1 MKKVVPYLTYL
12 GTRPPTL
19 DEFEQYE
26 TFYKRRLSIRPGI
39 TGMWQATGR
48 SDITDFEEVLAL
60 DLEYID
66 KYNFIMNAILTV
78 AGIIFPLITF
88 PYISRVLLVEGSGK
102 VAFATS
108 VVTYFTMFAS
118 LGIPTYGV
126 RACAIVRDNKEKLSK
141 TVQELLI
148 ISGGTTLLTYIVFGI
163 SLFVIPEF
171 AQERTLLLIVGLGI
185 GLNTI
190 GVQWLYNAL
199 EQYSYITTCS
209 ILFKVIGM
217 ILMFLLVKESSDY
230 QIYGGVY
237 VIASF
242 GSYVLNF
249 ICLRKFVTFQKTGT
263 YQFKQH
269 LKHIM
274 VFFAMSAGA
283 SIYLNLDVVMLRFLQ
298 SNEAVG
304 YYNAGIKVKT
314 VLVTCVTSLGTV
326 LLPRLSYYIET
337 ADKKAFQLMVGKAFR
352 FVFVAA
358 SAVTVY
364 FSIFARESILLL
376 SGEAFLPAVGPMM
389 ILMPTVLLIGLSN
402 VTGIQILTP
411 NGREREVMYSIW
423 GGAILDFVLNLIVIP
438 KFSANGAALSTLLA
452 EGMVLLLQC
461 WFLRDVLWSYIRQ
474 VQCWKIVIALAVASV
489 MTIPVKIWI
498 DSGVFVTL
506 LVSAIVFFG
515 GYAVVLLLLK
525 EPFVSE
531 ILNSGIHAIVR
542 KK

>member
-1 MKKVVPYLTYL
+1 MKIHSV
-12 GTRPPTL
+12 
-19 DEFEQYE
+19 
-26 TFYKRRLSIRPGI
+26 
-39 TGMWQATGR
+39 
-48 SDITDFEEVLAL
+48 
-60 DLEYID
+60 

-423 GGAILDFVLNLIVIP
+423 GGAILDFVLNLIVIL

>member
-1 MKKVVPYLTYL
+1 MKIHSV
-12 GTRPPTL
+12 
-19 DEFEQYE
+19 
-26 TFYKRRLSIRPGI
+26 
-39 TGMWQATGR
+39 
-48 SDITDFEEVLAL
+48 
-60 DLEYID
+60 

-199 EQYSYITTCS
+199 EQYTYITTCS

>member
-1 MKKVVPYLTYL
+1 MKIHSV
-12 GTRPPTL
+12 
-19 DEFEQYE
+19 
-26 TFYKRRLSIRPGI
+26 
-39 TGMWQATGR
+39 
-48 SDITDFEEVLAL
+48 
-60 DLEYID
+60 

-230 QIYGGVY
+230 QIYGGVD

>member
-1 MKKVVPYLTYL
+1 MKIHSV
-12 GTRPPTL
+12 
-19 DEFEQYE
+19 
-26 TFYKRRLSIRPGI
+26 
-39 TGMWQATGR
+39 
-48 SDITDFEEVLAL
+48 
-60 DLEYID
+60 

>member
-1 MKKVVPYLTYL
+1 MKIHSV
-12 GTRPPTL
+12 
-19 DEFEQYE
+19 
-26 TFYKRRLSIRPGI
+26 
-39 TGMWQATGR
+39 
-48 SDITDFEEVLAL
+48 
-60 DLEYID
+60 

-108 VVTYFTMFAS
+108 VVTYFAS

>member
-1 MKKVVPYLTYL
+1 MKIHSV
-12 GTRPPTL
+12 
-19 DEFEQYE
+19 
-26 TFYKRRLSIRPGI
+26 
-39 TGMWQATGR
+39 
-48 SDITDFEEVLAL
+48 
-60 DLEYID
+60 

-217 ILMFLLVKESSDY
+217 VLMFLLVKESSDY

-249 ICLRKFVTFQKTGT
+249 IRLRKFVTFQKTGT

-474 VQCWKIVIALAVASV
+474 VQCWKIVIALAVAFV

-515 GYAVVLLLLK
+515 GYAVVLLFLK

-542 KK
+542 KNR

>member
-1 MKKVVPYLTYL
+1 MKIHSV
-12 GTRPPTL
+12 
-19 DEFEQYE
+19 
-26 TFYKRRLSIRPGI
+26 
-39 TGMWQATGR
+39 
-48 SDITDFEEVLAL
+48 
-60 DLEYID
+60 

-249 ICLRKFVTFQKTGT
+249 ISLRKFVTFQKTGT

>member
-1 MKKVVPYLTYL
+1 MKIHSV
-12 GTRPPTL
+12 
-19 DEFEQYE
+19 
-26 TFYKRRLSIRPGI
+26 
-39 TGMWQATGR
+39 
-48 SDITDFEEVLAL
+48 
-60 DLEYID
+60 

-411 NGREREVMYSIW
+411 NGRVREVVYSIW

>member
-1 MKKVVPYLTYL
+1 MKIHSV
-12 GTRPPTL
+12 
-19 DEFEQYE
+19 
-26 TFYKRRLSIRPGI
+26 
-39 TGMWQATGR
+39 
-48 SDITDFEEVLAL
+48 
-60 DLEYID
+60 

-474 VQCWKIVIALAVASV
+474 VQCWKIVIALVVASV

>member
-1 MKKVVPYLTYL
+1 MKIHSV
-12 GTRPPTL
+12 
-19 DEFEQYE
+19 
-26 TFYKRRLSIRPGI
+26 
-39 TGMWQATGR
+39 
-48 SDITDFEEVLAL
+48 
-60 DLEYID
+60 

-438 KFSANGAALSTLLA
+438 KFSANGAALSTFLA
-452 EGMVLLLQC
+452 EGMVLMLQC

-515 GYAVVLLLLK
+515 GYAVVLLFLK

-531 ILNSGIHAIVR
+531 IVNSGIHAIVR
-542 KK
+542 KNR

>member
-1 MKKVVPYLTYL
+1 MKIHSV
-12 GTRPPTL
+12 
-19 DEFEQYE
+19 
-26 TFYKRRLSIRPGI
+26 
-39 TGMWQATGR
+39 
-48 SDITDFEEVLAL
+48 
-60 DLEYID
+60 

-474 VQCWKIVIALAVASV
+474 VQCWKIVIALAVACV

>member
-1 MKKVVPYLTYL
+1 MKIHSV
-12 GTRPPTL
+12 
-19 DEFEQYE
+19 
-26 TFYKRRLSIRPGI
+26 
-39 TGMWQATGR
+39 
-48 SDITDFEEVLAL
+48 
-60 DLEYID
+60 

-217 ILMFLLVKESSDY
+217 VLMFLLVKESSDY

-474 VQCWKIVIALAVASV
+474 VQCWKIVIALVVASV

>member
-1 MKKVVPYLTYL
+1 MKIHSV
-12 GTRPPTL
+12 
-19 DEFEQYE
+19 
-26 TFYKRRLSIRPGI
+26 
-39 TGMWQATGR
+39 
-48 SDITDFEEVLAL
+48 
-60 DLEYID
+60 

-88 PYISRVLLVEGSGK
+88 PYTSRVLLVEGSGK

-108 VVTYFTMFAS
+108 VVTYFTMFAP

-126 RACAIVRDNKEKLSK
+126 RACAIVRDNKEKLPK

-209 ILFKVIGM
+209 TLFKVIGM

-531 ILNSGIHAIVR
+531 ILNPGIHAIVR

>member
-1 MKKVVPYLTYL
+1 MKIHSV
-12 GTRPPTL
+12 
-19 DEFEQYE
+19 
-26 TFYKRRLSIRPGI
+26 
-39 TGMWQATGR
+39 
-48 SDITDFEEVLAL
+48 
-60 DLEYID
+60 

-249 ICLRKFVTFQKTGT
+249 ICLRKFVTFQKPGT

>member
-1 MKKVVPYLTYL
+1 MKIHSV
-12 GTRPPTL
+12 
-19 DEFEQYE
+19 
-26 TFYKRRLSIRPGI
+26 
-39 TGMWQATGR
+39 
-48 SDITDFEEVLAL
+48 
-60 DLEYID
+60 

-438 KFSANGAALSTLLA
+438 KFSANGAALSTFLA
-452 EGMVLLLQC
+452 EGMVLMLQC

>member
-1 MKKVVPYLTYL
+1 MKIHSV
-12 GTRPPTL
+12 
-19 DEFEQYE
+19 
-26 TFYKRRLSIRPGI
+26 
-39 TGMWQATGR
+39 
-48 SDITDFEEVLAL
+48 
-60 DLEYID
+60 

-423 GGAILDFVLNLIVIP
+423 GGAILDFVLNLI
-438 KFSANGAALSTLLA
+438 
-452 EGMVLLLQC
+452 QC

>member
-1 MKKVVPYLTYL
+1 MKIHSV
-12 GTRPPTL
+12 
-19 DEFEQYE
+19 
-26 TFYKRRLSIRPGI
+26 
-39 TGMWQATGR
+39 
-48 SDITDFEEVLAL
+48 
-60 DLEYID
+60 

-209 ILFKVIGM
+209 ILFKVTGM

>member
-1 MKKVVPYLTYL
+1 MKIHSV
-12 GTRPPTL
+12 
-19 DEFEQYE
+19 
-26 TFYKRRLSIRPGI
+26 
-39 TGMWQATGR
+39 
-48 SDITDFEEVLAL
+48 
-60 DLEYID
+60 

-452 EGMVLLLQC
+452 EGMVLLLQS

-515 GYAVVLLLLK
+515 GYAVVLLFLK

>member
-1 MKKVVPYLTYL
+1 MKIHSV
-12 GTRPPTL
+12 
-19 DEFEQYE
+19 
-26 TFYKRRLSIRPGI
+26 
-39 TGMWQATGR
+39 
-48 SDITDFEEVLAL
+48 
-60 DLEYID
+60 

-217 ILMFLLVKESSDY
+217 VLMFLLVKESSDY

>member
-1 MKKVVPYLTYL
+1 
-12 GTRPPTL
+12 
-19 DEFEQYE
+19 
-26 TFYKRRLSIRPGI
+26 
-39 TGMWQATGR
+39 
-48 SDITDFEEVLAL
+48 
-60 DLEYID
+60 
-66 KYNFIMNAILTV
+66 MNAILTV

-489 MTIPVKIWI
+489 MTIPVKMWI

>member
-1 MKKVVPYLTYL
+1 MKIHSV
-12 GTRPPTL
+12 
-19 DEFEQYE
+19 
-26 TFYKRRLSIRPGI
+26 
-39 TGMWQATGR
+39 
-48 SDITDFEEVLAL
+48 
-60 DLEYID
+60 

-498 DSGVFVTL
+498 DSGVFVIL

>member
-1 MKKVVPYLTYL
+1 MKIHSV
-12 GTRPPTL
+12 
-19 DEFEQYE
+19 
-26 TFYKRRLSIRPGI
+26 
-39 TGMWQATGR
+39 
-48 SDITDFEEVLAL
+48 
-60 DLEYID
+60 

-217 ILMFLLVKESSDY
+217 VLMFLLVKESSDY

-515 GYAVVLLLLK
+515 GYAVVLLFLK

>member
-1 MKKVVPYLTYL
+1 MKIHSV
-12 GTRPPTL
+12 
-19 DEFEQYE
+19 
-26 TFYKRRLSIRPGI
+26 
-39 TGMWQATGR
+39 
-48 SDITDFEEVLAL
+48 
-60 DLEYID
+60 

-542 KK
+542 KNR

>member
-1 MKKVVPYLTYL
+1 MKIHSV
-12 GTRPPTL
+12 
-19 DEFEQYE
+19 
-26 TFYKRRLSIRPGI
+26 
-39 TGMWQATGR
+39 
-48 SDITDFEEVLAL
+48 
-60 DLEYID
+60 

-452 EGMVLLLQC
+452 EGMVLMLQC

-542 KK
+542 KNK

>member
-1 MKKVVPYLTYL
+1 
-12 GTRPPTL
+12 
-19 DEFEQYE
+19 
-26 TFYKRRLSIRPGI
+26 
-39 TGMWQATGR
+39 
-48 SDITDFEEVLAL
+48 
-60 DLEYID
+60 
-66 KYNFIMNAILTV
+66 MNAILTV

-498 DSGVFVTL
+498 DSEVFVTL

>member
-1 MKKVVPYLTYL
+1 MKIHSV
-12 GTRPPTL
+12 
-19 DEFEQYE
+19 
-26 TFYKRRLSIRPGI
+26 
-39 TGMWQATGR
+39 
-48 SDITDFEEVLAL
+48 
-60 DLEYID
+60 

-531 ILNSGIHAIVR
+531 ILNSGIHAIVQKNR
-542 KK
+542 R

>member
-1 MKKVVPYLTYL
+1 MKIHSV
-12 GTRPPTL
+12 
-19 DEFEQYE
+19 
-26 TFYKRRLSIRPGI
+26 
-39 TGMWQATGR
+39 
-48 SDITDFEEVLAL
+48 
-60 DLEYID
+60 

-298 SNEAVG
+298 RNEPVG

>member
-1 MKKVVPYLTYL
+1 MKIHSV
-12 GTRPPTL
+12 
-19 DEFEQYE
+19 
-26 TFYKRRLSIRPGI
+26 
-39 TGMWQATGR
+39 
-48 SDITDFEEVLAL
+48 
-60 DLEYID
+60 

-78 AGIIFPLITF
+78 AVIIFPLITF
-88 PYISRVLLVEGSGK
+88 PYISRVILVEGSGK

>member
-1 MKKVVPYLTYL
+1 MKIHSV
-12 GTRPPTL
+12 
-19 DEFEQYE
+19 
-26 TFYKRRLSIRPGI
+26 
-39 TGMWQATGR
+39 
-48 SDITDFEEVLAL
+48 
-60 DLEYID
+60 

-199 EQYSYITTCS
+199 EQYSYITICS

-474 VQCWKIVIALAVASV
+474 VQCWKIVIALAVAFV

-515 GYAVVLLLLK
+515 GYAVVLLFLK

>member
-1 MKKVVPYLTYL
+1 MKIHSV
-12 GTRPPTL
+12 
-19 DEFEQYE
+19 
-26 TFYKRRLSIRPGI
+26 
-39 TGMWQATGR
+39 
-48 SDITDFEEVLAL
+48 
-60 DLEYID
+60 

-489 MTIPVKIWI
+489 MTIHVKIWI

>member
-1 MKKVVPYLTYL
+1 MKIHSV
-12 GTRPPTL
+12 
-19 DEFEQYE
+19 
-26 TFYKRRLSIRPGI
+26 
-39 TGMWQATGR
+39 
-48 SDITDFEEVLAL
+48 
-60 DLEYID
+60 

-389 ILMPTVLLIGLSN
+389 ILMPTVFLIGLSN

>member
-1 MKKVVPYLTYL
+1 MKIHSV
-12 GTRPPTL
+12 
-19 DEFEQYE
+19 
-26 TFYKRRLSIRPGI
+26 
-39 TGMWQATGR
+39 
-48 SDITDFEEVLAL
+48 
-60 DLEYID
+60 

-141 TVQELLI
+141 TVQEPLI

>member
-1 MKKVVPYLTYL
+1 MKIHSV
-12 GTRPPTL
+12 
-19 DEFEQYE
+19 
-26 TFYKRRLSIRPGI
+26 
-39 TGMWQATGR
+39 
-48 SDITDFEEVLAL
+48 
-60 DLEYID
+60 

-249 ICLRKFVTFQKTGT
+249 RKFVTFQKTGT

-474 VQCWKIVIALAVASV
+474 VIALAVASV

>member
-1 MKKVVPYLTYL
+1 MKIHSV
-12 GTRPPTL
+12 
-19 DEFEQYE
+19 
-26 TFYKRRLSIRPGI
+26 
-39 TGMWQATGR
+39 
-48 SDITDFEEVLAL
+48 
-60 DLEYID
+60 

-337 ADKKAFQLMVGKAFR
+337 ADKKAFQLMVEKAFR

>member
-1 MKKVVPYLTYL
+1 MKIHSV
-12 GTRPPTL
+12 
-19 DEFEQYE
+19 
-26 TFYKRRLSIRPGI
+26 
-39 TGMWQATGR
+39 
-48 SDITDFEEVLAL
+48 
-60 DLEYID
+60 

-452 EGMVLLLQC
+452 EGMVHLIQ
-461 WFLRDVLWSYIRQ
+461 
-474 VQCWKIVIALAVASV
+474 
-489 MTIPVKIWI
+489 
-498 DSGVFVTL
+498 
-506 LVSAIVFFG
+506 
-515 GYAVVLLLLK
+515 
-525 EPFVSE
+525 
-531 ILNSGIHAIVR
+531 
-542 KK
+542 